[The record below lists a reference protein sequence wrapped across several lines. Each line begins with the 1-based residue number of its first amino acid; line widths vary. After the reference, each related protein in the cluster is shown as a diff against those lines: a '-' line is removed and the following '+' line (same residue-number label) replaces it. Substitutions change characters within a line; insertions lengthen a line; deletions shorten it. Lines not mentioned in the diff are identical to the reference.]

1 MMKHDPA
8 RALSV
13 SPVVIDLARHDRR
26 VPAVAVIEPGGM
38 KGLVLAAGPGRRLLP
53 LTEALPKTLLTLE
66 DGRTILDVALA
77 NLSAV
82 GVRDVVVV
90 TGFAAAR
97 VEEQAPALERRH
109 GVRLELVRNERAEEW
124 NNAYSLWLA
133 RDAFAEGA
141 LLVNGDTVHPR
152 SVEEILLAKKGPAV
166 LLAVDREKELG
177 EEAMKVLLPD
187 DGALR
192 RISKEIDPVDARGE
206 YIGVARI
213 EATAAQ
219 PLADALEATWR
230 RDSSLYYEDGLQEL
244 ADRGVRIDTAPIGA
258 VDWVEVDDHAD
269 LARAR
274 ELAFPS

>member
-1 MMKHDPA
+1 
-8 RALSV
+8 V
-13 SPVVIDLARHDRR
+13 
-26 VPAVAVIEPGGM
+26 
-38 KGLVLAAGPGRRLLP
+38 KGLVLAAGPGRRLHP

-82 GVRDVVVV
+82 GFRDVVIV
-90 TGFAAAR
+90 TGFAAVR
-97 VEEQAPALERRH
+97 VEEQAADLERRH
-109 GVRLELVRNERAEEW
+109 GVRLELVFNERAEEW

-133 RDAFAEGA
+133 RGAFAEGA

-152 SVEEILLAKKGPAV
+152 SVEEVLLAATGPDV

-177 EEAMKVLLPD
+177 DEAMKVLLSE

-192 RISKEIDPVDARGE
+192 RISKEIDPAQAAGE

-213 EATAAQ
+213 AAAAAEA
-219 PLADALEATWR
+219 LADALEATWQ
-230 RDSSLYYEDGLQEL
+230 RDPSLYYEDGFQEL